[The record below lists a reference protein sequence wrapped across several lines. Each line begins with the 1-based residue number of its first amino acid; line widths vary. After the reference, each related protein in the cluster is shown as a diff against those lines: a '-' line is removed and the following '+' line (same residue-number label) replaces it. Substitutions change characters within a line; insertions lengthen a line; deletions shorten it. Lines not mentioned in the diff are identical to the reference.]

1 MFFRHDCRLRV
12 CVCMWLSDVFVL
24 SLCNFRV
31 ALMVLSSRVSS
42 ACRAF
47 CRDCCGSGL
56 SCAL

>member
-1 MFFRHDCRLRV
+1 MSRCLRF
-12 CVCMWLSDVFVL
+12 WLVRGMHVHFGVVL